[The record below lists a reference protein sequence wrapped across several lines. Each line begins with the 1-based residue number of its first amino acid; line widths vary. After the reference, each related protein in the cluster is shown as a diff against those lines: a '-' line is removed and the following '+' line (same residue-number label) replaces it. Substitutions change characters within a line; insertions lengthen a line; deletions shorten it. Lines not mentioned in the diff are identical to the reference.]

1 MNKLICVTVY
11 QNQSL
16 IGDNS
21 PTQYSINGTGSQMA
35 KVQISRTAIIPDQ
48 LRISRYQKIPELGP
62 RILFFSGGSALTDLS
77 RELKKYTHN
86 SIHFV
91 SPFDSG
97 GSSAKLRHAF
107 DMPAIGDLRSR
118 LMALADETVLGHPE
132 IYQLF
137 SYRFSKDANKAELK
151 DRLANMISGNDSL
164 VTDIANPMRKLICN
178 HLGYFYQA
186 MPSDFDLRGASI
198 GNLIIAGGYLNN
210 NEELESIVFLFSK
223 LVNVLG
229 TVRTITNDDFHLAAD
244 MANGKTII
252 GQHLMTGKEVT
263 PITAAIKHIYLTESL
278 SQQKPA
284 EAKLRKRNRRLFE
297 DADLICY
304 PPGSFY
310 TSLIANLLPS
320 GVGKAIANN
329 GSPKIYIP
337 NLSVDPEQINMTLAD
352 SIKALIYY
360 LQSDCQS
367 PINPNQLINYL
378 LVDSKNG
385 QYPGGIPTDLLQE
398 LDIKLIDVKLISRS
412 NPHIYDEQRLVS
424 ALLSLA

>member
-1 MNKLICVTVY
+1 MT
-11 QNQSL
+11 
-16 IGDNS
+16 
-21 PTQYSINGTGSQMA
+21 
-35 KVQISRTAIIPDQ
+35 KVQITRSATLPDP

-62 RILFFSGGSALTDLS
+62 RILFFTGGSALTDLS

-86 SIHFV
+86 SIHYV

-137 SYRFSKDANKAELK
+137 SYRFAKSADQADLK
-151 DRLANMISGNDSL
+151 SRLETMVQGRDDL
-164 VTDIANPMRKLICN
+164 VREIGNPMRKLICH
-178 HLGYFYQA
+178 HLGYFLEA
-186 MPSDFDLRGASI
+186 MPHDFDLRGASI

-229 TVRTITNDDFHLAAD
+229 TVRTITNDDYHLAAE
-244 MANGKTII
+244 MANGKTVI
-252 GQHLMTGKEVT
+252 GQHLMTGKEVA
-263 PITAAIKHIYLTESL
+263 PIASPIKHIYLTDSL
-278 SQQKPA
+278 KDNYPID
-284 EAKLRKRNRRLFE
+284 AKLRKRNRHLFE
-297 DADLICY
+297 QADLICY

-320 GVGKAIANN
+320 GVGRAIANN
-329 GSPKIYIP
+329 GNPKIYIP
-337 NLSVDPEQINMTLAD
+337 NLSNDPEQVGMTLAD
-352 SIKALIYY
+352 CINTLLRY
-360 LQSDCQS
+360 LKSDC
-367 PINPNQLINYL
+367 PAGTRPNRLINYL

-385 QYPGGIPTDLLQE
+385 DYVGGIPTDLLKKLNIE
-398 LDIKLIDVKLISRS
+398 LIDLKLISRS
-412 NPHIYDEQRLVS
+412 NPKVYDEQRLVS

>member
-1 MNKLICVTVY
+1 MT
-11 QNQSL
+11 
-16 IGDNS
+16 
-21 PTQYSINGTGSQMA
+21 
-35 KVQISRTAIIPDQ
+35 KVQTVRTAIIPDQ

-62 RILFFSGGSALTDLS
+62 RILFFSGGSALTELS
-77 RELKKYTHN
+77 RELKKFTHN

-97 GSSAKLRHAF
+97 GSSAKLRRAF

-137 SYRFSKDANKAELK
+137 SYRFAKSASQSLLKTRLKEMVQGRDELV
-151 DRLANMISGNDSL
+151 RE
-164 VTDIANPMRKLICN
+164 IANPMRKLICN
-178 HLGYFYQA
+178 HLGYFYEA
-186 MPSDFDLRGASI
+186 MPTDFDLRGASI

-229 TVRTITNDDFHLAAD
+229 TVRTITNDDYHLAAE
-244 MANGKTII
+244 MADDRIII
-252 GQHLMTGKEVT
+252 GQHLITGKEVA
-263 PITAAIKHIYLTESL
+263 PITKPIKHIYLTPTLNQHKSI
-278 SQQKPA
+278 

-297 DADLICY
+297 QADLICY

-320 GVGKAIANN
+320 GVGRAIASN
-329 GSPKIYIP
+329 GSPKIFIP
-337 NLSVDPEQINMTLAD
+337 NLSKDPEQVDMTLAD
-352 SIKALIYY
+352 SIKALLFY
-360 LQSDCQS
+360 LQQDC
-367 PINPNQLINYL
+367 PPLTPPNKLINFL

-385 QYPGGIPTDLLQE
+385 HYPGGIPTDFLLE
-398 LDIKLIDVKLISRS
+398 LGIELIDLKLINRNNPDV
-412 NPHIYDEQRLVS
+412 YDEQRLVA
-424 ALLSLA
+424 ALLSLT